1 MEKHQSVYDY
11 FIGFDVSKDSITV
24 HNSQTGIT
32 EDIGNDPA
40 SLRRYVKQ
48 LNEHCLAICEP
59 TGGYEAALLDALA
72 ARRVPT
78 HRADARKVKA
88 FIRSLGIH
96 GKTDA
101 IDARALAEYGR
112 ERQTRL
118 SLWSAPDAMRQ
129 ELQALVARRQ
139 ELIAVQTAERNRSKA
154 PVTNRKA
161 GRHVKASCQRV
172 LKAVAREIEKVEEA
186 IATIMEADERLRAME
201 KILQSVKGI
210 GPAIA
215 STLIACMPELGMLS
229 RRQVASLAGLAPYP
243 RQSGKMNG
251 YRRVSGGRKE
261 VKRALFMA
269 ALVAS
274 RHNPDMKAFYQRLV
288 DNGKKP
294 MVALTALMRKILT
307 ILNAKIRDYQENNQ
321 MS

>member
-11 FIGFDVSKDSITV
+11 FIGFDVSKDSITA

-40 SLRRYVKQ
+40 SLRRYVKH
-48 LNEHCLAICEP
+48 LNEHCLNICEP
-59 TGGYEAALLDALA
+59 TGGYEAALLNTLA

-129 ELQALVARRQ
+129 EL
-139 ELIAVQTAERNRSKA
+139 IAVQTAERHRSKA
-154 PVTNRKA
+154 PVTHRKA
-161 GRHVKASCQRV
+161 GRHVNASCQRV
-172 LKAVAREIEKVEEA
+172 LKAVAKEIEKVEEA
-186 IATIMEADERLRAME
+186 IAAIMEADERLRTME
-201 KILQSVKGI
+201 KILQSVKGV

-215 STLIACMPELGMLS
+215 STLIACMPELGKLS
-229 RRQVASLAGLAPYP
+229 RRQVASLAGLAPHP

-274 RHNPDMKAFYQRLV
+274 RHNPDMKAFYQRLLE
-288 DNGKKP
+288 NGKKP
-294 MVALTALMRKILT
+294 IVALTALMRKMLT
-307 ILNAKIRDYQENNQ
+307 ILNAKIRDYWENAQ